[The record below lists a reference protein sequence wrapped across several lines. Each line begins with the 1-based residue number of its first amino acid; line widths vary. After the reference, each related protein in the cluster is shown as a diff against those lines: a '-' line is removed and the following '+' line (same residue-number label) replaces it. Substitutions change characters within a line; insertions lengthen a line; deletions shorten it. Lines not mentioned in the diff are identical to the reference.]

1 MTLLNET
8 MLTLEQLT
16 DFCMDFP
23 GANQDF
29 PFDTKTMVFK
39 ISGKMFAL
47 INVEQWMQGVE
58 RINVKCTPTYALQL
72 REEYEAIIPGYHMN
86 KKHWNT
92 LVLHE
97 GELSKE
103 LVFQLIDNS
112 YNLVIQGLS
121 KKERALL
128 E

>member
-1 MTLLNET
+1 

-23 GANQDF
+23 GTNQDF

-39 ISGKMFAL
+39 VSGKMFTL
-47 INVEQWMQGVE
+47 INVEQWMQGIE

-72 REEYEAIIPGYHMN
+72 REEYESIVPGYHMN

-92 LVLHE
+92 LILHE

-103 LVFQLIDNS
+103 LVFQLIDGS